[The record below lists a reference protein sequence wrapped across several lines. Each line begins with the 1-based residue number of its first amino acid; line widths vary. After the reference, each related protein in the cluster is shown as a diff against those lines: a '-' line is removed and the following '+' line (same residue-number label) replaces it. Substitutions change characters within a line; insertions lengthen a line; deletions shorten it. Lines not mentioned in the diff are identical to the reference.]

1 MASISLTLATWILAV
16 LSSPPSPDTV
26 DRVVDQPTPPVT
38 STRHR
43 YRLRPLGIAGLIVAA
58 EGLGTL
64 VGASVLF
71 ARGSTLRVD
80 GNDHEQL
87 QFESHDHDGWV
98 LFSVGTSAL
107 SVGALAFTIDV
118 IRLRSRRL
126 RSLSLTPGL
135 DRSRAGVVL
144 SARF

>member
-58 EGLGTL
+58 EGLGTDFL
-64 VGASVLF
+64 SSLRLISSSSGDPAYHYIDLTTIPLGGA
-71 ARGSTLRVD
+71 
-80 GNDHEQL
+80 
-87 QFESHDHDGWV
+87 
-98 LFSVGTSAL
+98 
-107 SVGALAFTIDV
+107 
-118 IRLRSRRL
+118 
-126 RSLSLTPGL
+126 
-135 DRSRAGVVL
+135 
-144 SARF
+144 